1 MKFLSVLSL
10 ISDLC
15 VLSVPCPAYD
25 QHGEPDDHGHN
36 SHDDHLNHLHH
47 LDHDELMIIKF
58 ESKLEV
64 VHKEVVGCTQ
74 ESWRL
79 SDQMRIAT
87 LIALNS

>member
-47 LDHDELMIIKF
+47 LNQIHHPDHKDHLEDDVTHSVTQFVPYVGIELLGQLKI
-58 ESKLEV
+58 EQNV
-64 VHKEVVGCTQ
+64 T
-74 ESWRL
+74 
-79 SDQMRIAT
+79 
-87 LIALNS
+87 

>member
-1 MKFLSVLSL
+1 MFFCVTLSALDGANHL
-10 ISDLC
+10 HHLD
-15 VLSVPCPAYD
+15 
-25 QHGEPDDHGHN
+25 
-36 SHDDHLNHLHH
+36 HDDHLNHLHH